1 MSGSDGNESTSV
13 ATDGARGPGG
23 ALDGVPSGGTWLQ
36 DLGLSLDEVTGTRM
50 VAHVDLG
57 PQHRTPWG
65 VIHGGV
71 YATIVESIGSIGASV
86 AVRDRGQFSV
96 GVHNSTDFIRSMT
109 EGRVDIVGTP
119 VQQGRV
125 QQLWDVTITRA
136 DGKLVAQG
144 RLRLQNLPIPE
155 SAA

>member
-1 MSGSDGNESTSV
+1 MSVTPPVIGTVS
-13 ATDGARGPGG
+13 PGK
-23 ALDGVPSGGTWLQ
+23 WLE
-36 DLGLSLDEVTGTRM
+36 DLGLVFDEITGTRM

-57 PQHRTPWG
+57 PRHRTPWG

-71 YATIVESIGSIGASV
+71 YATIVESVGSIGASTAV
-86 AVRDRGQFSV
+86 AEQGQFSV

-109 EGRVDIVGTP
+109 EGRVDVVGTP

-125 QQLWDVTITRA
+125 QQLWEISITRPV

-144 RLRLQNLPIPE
+144 RLRLQNLPLPT
-155 SAA
+155 